1 MAFVHGK
8 ETVITVGG
16 IDLSAYTNTSEFERA
31 GDKHDV
37 TCYGA
42 DDYAYD
48 TGLRS
53 GSFKMGGVYE
63 SSAGGP
69 RATLNGL
76 IATKATIV
84 RRPEGTGGGLPQD
97 SFTATI
103 DKYVETNP
111 VAGMITWSCDT
122 TVSGLVNT
130 TAQ

>member
-8 ETVITVGG
+8 ETVITVAGT
-16 IDLSAYTNTSEFERA
+16 DLSAYTNSSELER
-31 GDKHDV
+31 GSDKHDV

-48 TGLRS
+48 PGLRS

-69 RATLNGL
+69 RAILNAL
-76 IATKATIV
+76 IATKAAII

-97 SFTATI
+97 SFTAVI
-103 DKYVETNP
+103 EKYVETNP

-122 TVSGLVNT
+122 TVTGLVNT